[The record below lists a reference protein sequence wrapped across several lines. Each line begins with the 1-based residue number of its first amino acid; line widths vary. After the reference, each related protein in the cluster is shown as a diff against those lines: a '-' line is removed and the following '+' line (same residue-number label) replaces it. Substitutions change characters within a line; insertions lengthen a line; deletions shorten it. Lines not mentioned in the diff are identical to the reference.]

1 MHAAQSTSF
10 WSKPSRNT
18 AEAALISQQA
28 TAMERRGIEMDGPE

>member
-18 AEAALISQQA
+18 AEAALTSQQA
-28 TAMERRGIEMDGPE
+28 TAMERRGIEMDCP